1 MIANLPSPV
10 ESVKT
15 KVNGNVKMSLI
26 SLLISRILQ
35 KLVKSFNETIISTS
49 FVLPSAGGVP
59 VFRFKLSRIYHFVR
73 LWILP

>member
-1 MIANLPSPV
+1 MIANLPAPV

-49 FVLPSAGGVP
+49 FVLP
-59 VFRFKLSRIYHFVR
+59 
-73 LWILP
+73 